1 MAEAAPSFVHLR
13 VRSAYSL
20 LDGAMHVKA
29 IVGAAAKGGM
39 PAVAITDTANLFGA
53 LEFSEAAAEKGVQPV
68 LGMSVSLRR
77 DDAAAPDEVW
87 RDAIALY
94 AKDEAGWANLMAL
107 SSEAWLDAP
116 QGSTPHI
123 TLSQLAAR
131 ADGLI
136 ALTGGWEG
144 PVDALLR
151 DGKRDEAGDL
161 VDALGALFPD
171 RLYVELQ
178 RIGAPQEAEVE
189 AALLDMAYDRALPIV
204 ATNDVR
210 FADRSRFASHEVLL
224 AIAEG
229 ATIGD
234 EERRRATPE
243 CGFKSAPE
251 MAALFADLPEALA
264 NTVEI
269 ARRCSVRARTRAP
282 ILPRFS
288 GEHGR
293 DEPAELAAQ
302 ARAGLE
308 ERLRRR
314 EPAASPDAY
323 AARLE
328 LEIDVISR
336 MGFAGYFLIVADFI
350 KWAKQ
355 QGIPVG
361 PGRGSGAGSLVA
373 YALTITDLDPLRFG
387 LLFERFLNPERVSMP
402 DFDIDFCQDRR
413 GEVIDYVRDRYGADR
428 VAQIITFGT
437 LQARA
442 ALRDVGRVLQA
453 PFPQVDRLAKL
464 VPNNPAAPVTLAQA
478 VDGEPKLQEARA
490 REPEVAAILDHAMAL
505 EGLYRNASTHAAGVV
520 IGDRPLVELTP
531 LYRDPR
537 GEMPATQYNMKWV
550 EPAGLVKFDFL
561 GLKTLTVI
569 ERALAFIRQG
579 GVEVDFDR
587 IGFDDPATYALLAS
601 GATMGV
607 FQLESSGMRDTLRRM
622 RADTLEDII
631 ALISLYRPGPMKNI
645 ETYCDVK
652 FGRREPDYLH
662 PSLEPIL
669 KETYGVIIYQEQVM
683 QIAQVLSGYS
693 LGEADLLRRA
703 MGKKK
708 KDEMDRQK
716 ARFIEGATANGV
728 AADTADRIFELVA
741 EFAGY
746 GFNKSHAAA
755 YAVIAYQTAWL
766 KANHPV
772 AFLAAS
778 MSLDIDDTDK
788 LGAFVQEA
796 RRMGVKVLAPCMN
809 GSEADFSVDGDAI
822 RYALGAVRNVGLAA
836 MKAVTAQR
844 PKGGFADL
852 FDLIERIDPKTLN
865 RRTLEN
871 LARAGALDALE
882 PDRARAF
889 AAAEVVCAHG
899 QRHAGEQ
906 ASSQVSLFAAAP
918 GEIRRPP
925 LPAAR
930 SWSAQE
936 RLDNE
941 FAALG
946 LYLSGHPLS
955 DIADALRRNQTVF
968 INEAA
973 DRAQD
978 GAGMFRMAGIVRS
991 RKERMSNQGTGKF
1004 AWVSFSDPTGEFEAF
1019 VAPEVLS
1026 QFRDL
1031 LEPGRAVTFRAKA
1044 RASDG
1049 ELKLSADQ
1057 IEALETAS
1065 HLGAC
1070 RGLKV
1075 FVARG
1080 ASAEPAAAALRAV
1093 AGQAQQK
1100 AAPVGELMLVI
1111 QTETGGEVV
1120 LRAPGRWPVGLAA
1133 RQALKGAPGVAAVAD
1148 YL

>member
-1 MAEAAPSFVHLR
+1 MTASAPLFVHLR

-20 LDGAMHVKA
+20 LDGAMHVKG
-29 IVGAAAKGGM
+29 IVGAAAKAGM

-53 LEFSEAAAEKGVQPV
+53 LEFSEAAAEKGVQPI
-68 LGMSVSLRR
+68 LGMAVCLRA
-77 DDAAAPDEVW
+77 DDAPAPAEAW
-87 RDAIALY
+87 RDAVALY
-94 AKDEAGWANLMAL
+94 AQDETGWRNLMAL
-107 SSEAWLDAP
+107 ASEAWLEAP
-116 QGSTPHI
+116 AGAAPH
-123 TLSQLAAR
+123 LSLAQLKAR
-131 ADGLI
+131 SDGLI
-136 ALTGGWEG
+136 ILTGGWEG
-144 PVDALLR
+144 PVNARLR
-151 DGKRDEAGDL
+151 DGKRDDAGAL
-161 VDALGALFPD
+161 VDALAAMFPD
-171 RLYVELQ
+171 RLYVEIQ
-178 RIGAPQEAEVE
+178 RIDAPHEVDVE
-189 AALLDMAYDRALPIV
+189 AALVDLAYERGLPLV

-210 FADRSRFASHEVLL
+210 FSDRSRFASHEVLL

-229 ATIGD
+229 ATIAD
-234 EERRRATPE
+234 DDRRRATPE
-243 CGFKSAPE
+243 CGFKSAGE

-264 NTVEI
+264 NTIEI
-269 ARRCSVRARTRAP
+269 ARRCAVRAQTRAP

-314 EPAASPDAY
+314 PPAASPDAY
-323 AARLE
+323 AARLD
-328 LEIDVISR
+328 LEVDVISR

-478 VDGEPKLQEARA
+478 VDGEPKLQEARD

-569 ERALAFIRQG
+569 ERALGFIRKAG
-579 GVEVDFDR
+579 GAVDFDT
-587 IGFDDPATYALLAS
+587 IEFDDPATYALLAS

-645 ETYCDVK
+645 ETYCDAK

-728 AADTADRIFELVA
+728 AAQTADRIFELVA

-796 RRMGVKVLAPCMN
+796 RRMGVPILPPCLN
-809 GSEADFSVDGDAI
+809 RSEADFCVEGGAV

-836 MKAVTAQR
+836 MNAVAAAR
-844 PKGGFADL
+844 PASGFRDL
-852 FDLIERIDPKTLN
+852 FDLVERVDPKLLN

-882 PDRARAF
+882 RDRARAV

-906 ASSQVSLFAAAP
+906 SSAQVSLFAAAP
-918 GEIRRPP
+918 GEIRRPSLP
-925 LPAAR
+925 LAR
-930 SWSAQE
+930 AWSAQA
-936 RLDNE
+936 RLDEE

-955 DIADALRRNQTVF
+955 DLAEALRRNQTVF
-968 INEAA
+968 IAEAA

-991 RKERMSNQGTGKF
+991 RKERMSNQGSGKF
-1004 AWVSFSDPTGEFEAF
+1004 AWVSLSDPTGEFEVF
-1019 VAPEVLS
+1019 VAPETLS
-1026 QFRDL
+1026 VSREL

-1057 IEALETAS
+1057 FVALDAAS
-1065 HLGAC
+1065 DLGAC

-1075 FVARG
+1075 FLAQGADPGVA
-1080 ASAEPAAAALRAV
+1080 ASALSAV
-1093 AGQAQQK
+1093 AGQPLQK
-1100 AAPVGELMLVI
+1100 AAAFGEITLVI
-1111 QTETGGEVV
+1111 ATGGGGEVEI
-1120 LRAPGRWPVGLAA
+1120 RAPGRWPVGLAA
-1133 RQALKGAPGVAAVAD
+1133 RQALKSAPGVAAVGD
-1148 YL
+1148 YM